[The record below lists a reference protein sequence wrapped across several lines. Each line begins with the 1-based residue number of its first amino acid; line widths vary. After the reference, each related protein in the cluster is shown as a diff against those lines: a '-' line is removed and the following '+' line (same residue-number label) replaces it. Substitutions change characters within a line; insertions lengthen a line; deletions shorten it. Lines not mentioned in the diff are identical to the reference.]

1 MTTVPS
7 LPPRDRALGRGVSTL
22 IPQSGSDVAPA
33 TEQAAAALAALETVP
48 VQAGLLQ
55 AAAVLL
61 EERARIS
68 EDQAERAA
76 AGTTAALLRRALD
89 GRRDDRSE
97 PSPSF

>member
-22 IPQSGSDVAPA
+22 IPHTGSSATPA

-61 EERARIS
+61 EERARVS
-68 EDQAERAA
+68 EDDAERAA
-76 AGTTAALLRRALD
+76 AGATAALLRRTL
-89 GRRDDRSE
+89 DDRRADRSA
-97 PSPSF
+97 PSS